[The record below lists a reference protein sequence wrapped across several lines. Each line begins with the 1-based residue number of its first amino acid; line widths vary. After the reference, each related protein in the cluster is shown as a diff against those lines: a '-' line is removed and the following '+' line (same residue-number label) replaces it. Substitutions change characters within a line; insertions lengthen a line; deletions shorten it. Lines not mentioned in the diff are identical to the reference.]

1 MTIKNNFDKWLFVFL
16 VTAASVAASLLLVGL
31 FTEHGLEPE
40 FIGPTILVPMIIAP
54 IATLWMAKM
63 MLRIHALNQQLQFL
77 VQHDQM
83 TGLLNRGA
91 FFERVEGKHG
101 AVMMLDIDRF
111 KAINDTHGHNAGD
124 LIIRQ
129 VASILKEKSEPAGAA
144 ARFGGE
150 EFMTFYPD
158 ECLAH
163 AELRA
168 EAIRSAVESQSVLV
182 SGKTLSCTLS
192 IGVDVF
198 DGSRPLDEVLS
209 SADAALYRAKI
220 SGRNRIESHETAVQ
234 VLRAR

>member
-1 MTIKNNFDKWLFVFL
+1 MTIKNNFDKWMFVLL
-16 VTAASVAASLLLVGL
+16 VTAASVAGSLLLVGL

-40 FIGPTILVPMIIAP
+40 FIVPAILVPMIVAP
-54 IATLWMAKM
+54 IATLWMAQM
-63 MLRIHALNQQLQFL
+63 MLRIHALNQQLRFL
-77 VQHDQM
+77 VRHDQM

-91 FFERVEGKHG
+91 FFEGIGGKSG

-111 KAINDTHGHNAGD
+111 KVINDTYGHHAGD

-129 VASILKEKSEPAGAA
+129 VATILKEKSEPEGSA

-150 EFMTFYPD
+150 EFVTFYPN

-182 SGKTLSCTLS
+182 SGKSLSCTLS

-198 DGSRPLDEVLS
+198 DGSRPLDEVLG
-209 SADAALYRAKI
+209 SADAALYRAKT
-220 SGRNRIESHETAVQ
+220 SGRNRIESHDEHPKVS
-234 VLRAR
+234 RAM